1 MQEKN
6 SANLRAPRDSAVS
19 VKAFSSRLKR
29 SIAESARPGV
39 QWAGRC
45 LLVVPSSFFL
55 WHGMRR
61 DLLGRIQRVFLLI
74 SLLLLAVIGWLAA
87 QNAGLSWTPRQSLA
101 RWLPETSPEPYLV
114 LISGHAGS
122 DSGAVCADEQGAV
135 ALTEAEVN
143 ADVAGR
149 VVASL
154 RQSGYRA
161 ELFDEFDPRL
171 DGLEAT
177 LLVSLHADSC
187 VGFSGYKAA
196 HRAVGASVGDARLLA
211 CIDDFYPAATG
222 LAYHPD
228 TITRDMIGY
237 HAFRKIAPSTP
248 GVILEMGFLGG
259 DRDLLTQGAARA
271 AQGVVAAIECF
282 LAESEASPTPA
293 AP

>member
-1 MQEKN
+1 
-6 SANLRAPRDSAVS
+6 
-19 VKAFSSRLKR
+19 
-29 SIAESARPGV
+29 
-39 QWAGRC
+39 
-45 LLVVPSSFFL
+45 
-55 WHGMRR
+55 MRR

-74 SLLLLAVIGWLAA
+74 SLFLLAVIGWLAA
-87 QNAGLSWTPRQSLA
+87 QNAGLSWTPQQSLA

-149 VVASL
+149 VAAGL
-154 RQSGYRA
+154 KQAGYTV
-161 ELFDEFDPRL
+161 EIFDEFDARL
-171 DGLEAT
+171 DGLAAT

-196 HRAVGASVGDARLLA
+196 HREWGASRKDALLLA
-211 CIDDFYPAATG
+211 CIDRAYPAATG
-222 LAYHPD
+222 LTYHPD

-237 HAFRKIAPSTP
+237 HAFRKIDSSTP
-248 GVILEMGFLGG
+248 GIILEMGFLGG
-259 DRDLLTQGAARA
+259 DQELLTTGAAQV
-271 AQGVVAAIECF
+271 AQGVVAGIECF
-282 LAESEASPTPA
+282 LAESEASSTPA